1 MVTGSRQSQQRQT
14 FIKANYVTSSPVV
27 LAYALA
33 GNTLLDLEHDRLGF
47 GFEKVSVRDL
57 WPSRA
62 EIETIEDEII
72 KKILDH
78 VHDKIQVRRCISR
91 PAMRSSL
98 FVNYLLDGKSAMEL
112 VGNNLRAMRT
122 DNIRGPT
129 NRPTSLGLRSSM
141 R

>member
-33 GNTLLDLEHDRLGF
+33 GTTLLDLEHDRLGF

-78 VHDKIQVRRCISR
+78 VHDKIQVSRCLSRRQWAHLSL
-91 PAMRSSL
+91 SS
-98 FVNYLLDGKSAMEL
+98 
-112 VGNNLRAMRT
+112 T
-122 DNIRGPT
+122 T
-129 NRPTSLGLRSSM
+129 C
-141 R
+141 

>member
-14 FIKANYVTSSPVV
+14 CIKANYVTSSPVV

-33 GNTLLDLEHDRLGF
+33 GNALLDLEHDRLGF

-91 PAMRSSL
+91 RRCVHL
-98 FVNYLLDGKSAMEL
+98 YRRLLARREIRNGTRWQY
-112 VGNNLRAMRT
+112 LRAIHT

-129 NRPTSLGLRSSM
+129 NPPTSLGLRSSM